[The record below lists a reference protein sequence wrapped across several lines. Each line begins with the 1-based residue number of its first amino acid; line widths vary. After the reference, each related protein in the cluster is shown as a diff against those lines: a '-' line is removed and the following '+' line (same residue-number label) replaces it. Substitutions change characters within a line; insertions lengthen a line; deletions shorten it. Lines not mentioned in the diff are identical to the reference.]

1 MSAAREPA
9 QKAYGKEHDN
19 DLNPAREYQADNGR
33 EYEYSKAQIAAM
45 LPEMTHKFR
54 CRDAHGIT
62 YFWGVCSE
70 SNSTA
75 PLDCVGADHGCTEI
89 QYKNPKTGKYETL

>member
-1 MSAAREPA
+1 MELFKITHENRAVYGGEKFARTV
-9 QKAYGKEHDN
+9 
-19 DLNPAREYQADNGR
+19 RC

-70 SNSTA
+70 SNSNA
-75 PLDCVGADHGCTEI
+75 PLDCVGADQGCTEI
-89 QYKNPKTGKYETL
+89 QYKNPTTGRYETL